1 MNLRGVALF
10 FHFRERHFGNE
21 KRMQHEYERSL
32 TTIMD
37 DGYSPVS
44 ILVLIGFILLE
55 AVFYGFGAA
64 IQNVN
69 EGRLEDEAEEG
80 NRKAARLLEIVNRPG
95 RFVHTIQITT
105 HLIGMITGAVILPV
119 QVNGLMRP
127 VHIFKPLAWWKP
139 GTAATPWYLDSAW
152 WEQILFMA
160 VVTVILLLIIISFGI
175 IIPKRLAA
183 KEPEKWGY
191 HMLPIVLFTAG
202 IFLPLTKLIT
212 LLSTLVLKLF
222 GVEITDDDDNV
233 TEEDIMSMVNEGH
246 EQGVLEADETEMIT
260 NIFELG
266 DKEASDI
273 MTHRTNM
280 TALDGTMPLKEA
292 VDFILNEGINT
303 RYPVYREDID
313 DIIGILHMR
322 DAMVCVEKAEYKDK
336 PLMEIP
342 GLLREANFIPETR
355 SIDTLFKEMQSG
367 KIHMEIVVDEYGQTA
382 GLLTMEDILEEIV
395 GNILDEYDEEE
406 DFITAAEDG
415 SYIMSGLTPLDDVM
429 EVLDIEFPEEDSDT
443 YDTLNGY
450 LISRLDRIPQ
460 EGENP
465 RVDFGRYT
473 FEVIKAGNKMIESVL
488 VFKRLSQERGDS
500 EKEKENP
507 RSDRLGKGLVED
519 KYERPDRE
527 HEGDVS

>member
-1 MNLRGVALF
+1 MGVRGVALF
-10 FHFRERHFGNE
+10 FTCICPRQYHSKKQER
-21 KRMQHEYERSL
+21 HEYERSL
-32 TTIMD
+32 YIIMD

-44 ILVLIGFILLE
+44 IMVLIGFILLE
-55 AVFYGFGAA
+55 AVFYGFGSA

-69 EGRLEDEAEEG
+69 EGKLEDEAGEG
-80 NRKAARLLEIVNRPG
+80 NRKAVRLLEVVNCPG
-95 RFVHTIQITT
+95 RFVHTIQLTT

-119 QVNGLMRP
+119 QVNGLMGY
-127 VHIFKPLAWWKP
+127 VHLFKPGKAE
-139 GTAATPWYLDSAW
+139 TWYLSPLW
-152 WEQILFMA
+152 WEQVLFVIA
-160 VVTVILLLIIISFGI
+160 VAIVLLLIIISFGI

-183 KEPEKWGY
+183 KEPERWGY
-191 HMLPIVLFTAG
+191 RMLPVVLFITG
-202 IFLPLTKLIT
+202 LLLPLTRLIT
-212 LLSTLVLKLF
+212 LVSSLVLRLF
-222 GVEITDDDDNV
+222 GVDITDEDDNV

-273 MTHRTNM
+273 MTHRTNI
-280 TALDGTMPLKEA
+280 TALDGSMPLGDA

-313 DIIGILHMR
+313 DIVGILHLR
-322 DAMVCVEKAEYKDK
+322 DAMVCVKKADCRDK
-336 PLMEIP
+336 PLTELP
-342 GLLREANFIPETR
+342 GLLRDACFIPETR

-395 GNILDEYDEEE
+395 GNIMDEYDEEE
-406 DFITAAEDG
+406 DFITVQEDG
-415 SYIMSGLTPLDDVM
+415 SYLMSGLTPLDAVM

-465 RVDFGRYT
+465 RVDYGGYT
-473 FEVIKAGNKMIESVL
+473 FEVIKAGNKMIESVH
-488 VFKRLSQERGDS
+488 VFICLGDEDEGN
-500 EKEKENP
+500 EK
-507 RSDRLGKGLVED
+507 DLVE
-519 KYERPDRE
+519 KTYEWPYNE

>member
-1 MNLRGVALF
+1 
-10 FHFRERHFGNE
+10 
-21 KRMQHEYERSL
+21 
-32 TTIMD
+32 
-37 DGYSPVS
+37 
-44 ILVLIGFILLE
+44 
-55 AVFYGFGAA
+55 
-64 IQNVN
+64 
-69 EGRLEDEAEEG
+69 
-80 NRKAARLLEIVNRPG
+80 
-95 RFVHTIQITT
+95 
-105 HLIGMITGAVILPV
+105 
-119 QVNGLMRP
+119 
-127 VHIFKPLAWWKP
+127 
-139 GTAATPWYLDSAW
+139 
-152 WEQILFMA
+152 
-160 VVTVILLLIIISFGI
+160 
-175 IIPKRLAA
+175 
-183 KEPEKWGY
+183 
-191 HMLPIVLFTAG
+191 
-202 IFLPLTKLIT
+202 
-212 LLSTLVLKLF
+212 
-222 GVEITDDDDNV
+222 
-233 TEEDIMSMVNEGH
+233 
-246 EQGVLEADETEMIT
+246 
-260 NIFELG
+260 
-266 DKEASDI
+266 
-273 MTHRTNM
+273 
-280 TALDGTMPLKEA
+280 
-292 VDFILNEGINT
+292 
-303 RYPVYREDID
+303 
-313 DIIGILHMR
+313 
-322 DAMVCVEKAEYKDK
+322 
-336 PLMEIP
+336 MEIP

>member
-1 MNLRGVALF
+1 
-10 FHFRERHFGNE
+10 
-21 KRMQHEYERSL
+21 
-32 TTIMD
+32 MD

-55 AVFYGFGAA
+55 AVFYGFGSA

-69 EGRLEDEAEEG
+69 EGKLEEEARQG

-119 QVNGLMRP
+119 LVNGLMRH
-127 VHIFKPLAWWKP
+127 VHIFKPMAGWYA
-139 GTAATPWYLDSAW
+139 GTSGGPWYLDSMW

-160 VVTVILLLIIISFGI
+160 AVTIVLLLIIISFGI

-191 HMLPIVLFTAG
+191 HMLPVVLFAAG
-202 IFLPLTKLIT
+202 VFLPLTKLIT
-212 LLSTLVLKLF
+212 LVSALVLRLF
-222 GVEITDDDDNV
+222 GVDIADDDDNV

-280 TALDGTMPLKEA
+280 TALDGSMSLKEA
-292 VDFILNEGINT
+292 VDFILNEGVNT
-303 RYPVYREDID
+303 RYPVYGEDID

-322 DAMVCVEKAEYKDK
+322 DAMAFAEKEENRDRMIKD
-336 PLMEIP
+336 IP

-355 SIDTLFKEMQSG
+355 NIDTLFKEMQSR

-395 GNILDEYDEEE
+395 GSIMDEYDEEE
-406 DFITAAEDG
+406 DFIQAMEDG
-415 SYIMSGLTPLDDVM
+415 TFVMSGLTPLEDVM
-429 EVLDIEFPEEDSDT
+429 ETLDIELPEEDSDT

-450 LISRLDRIPQ
+450 LVSRLDRIPQ

-465 RVDFGRYT
+465 QVEFGGWL
-473 FEVIKAGNKMIESVL
+473 FEVERAGNKMIESVR
-488 VFKRLSQERGDS
+488 VVPVPEGGKAADS
-500 EKEKENP
+500 GKE
-507 RSDRLGKGLVED
+507 LVEE
-519 KYERPDRE
+519 KYDAVNRE
-527 HEGDVS
+527 YEGDVS

>member
-1 MNLRGVALF
+1 
-10 FHFRERHFGNE
+10 
-21 KRMQHEYERSL
+21 
-32 TTIMD
+32 MD

-55 AVFYGFGAA
+55 AVFYGFGSA

-69 EGRLEDEAEEG
+69 EGKLEEEARQG

-119 QVNGLMRP
+119 LVNGLMRH
-127 VHIFKPLAWWKP
+127 VHIFKPMAGWYA
-139 GTAATPWYLDSAW
+139 GTSGGPWYLDSMW

-160 VVTVILLLIIISFGI
+160 AVTIALLLIIISFGI

-191 HMLPIVLFTAG
+191 HMLPVVLFAAG
-202 IFLPLTKLIT
+202 VFLPLTKLIT
-212 LLSTLVLKLF
+212 LVSALVLRLF
-222 GVEITDDDDNV
+222 GVDLADDDDNV

-280 TALDGTMPLKEA
+280 TALDGAMLLGDA
-292 VDFILNEGINT
+292 VHFILNEGINT

-313 DIIGILHMR
+313 DIVGILHMR
-322 DAMVCVEKAEYKDK
+322 DAMVYVEMEEYKDR
-336 PLMEIP
+336 PLLEVP

-395 GNILDEYDEEE
+395 GNIMDEYDEEE
-406 DFITAAEDG
+406 DFISVREDG

-429 EVLDIEFPEEDSDT
+429 DVLDIQFPEEDSDT

-465 RVDFGRYT
+465 RVGFGGYT
-473 FEVIKAGNKMIESVL
+473 FEVIKAGNKMIESIH
-488 VFKRLSQERGDS
+488 VFQDQEEEGDGGKDREGLGTGQGKDS
-500 EKEKENP
+500 NSP
-507 RSDRLGKGLVED
+507 QSDKSKKGLVEGND
-519 KYERPDRE
+519 DRNHRE

>member
-1 MNLRGVALF
+1 
-10 FHFRERHFGNE
+10 
-21 KRMQHEYERSL
+21 
-32 TTIMD
+32 MD

-44 ILVLIGFILLE
+44 IVVFIGFILLE
-55 AVFYGFGAA
+55 AVFYGFGSA

-69 EGRLEDEAEEG
+69 EGKLEDEAGRG
-80 NRKAARLLEIVNRPG
+80 NKRAARLLEIVNRPG

-105 HLIGMITGAVILPV
+105 HLIGMITGAVILPI
-119 QVNGLMRP
+119 QVRELMKH
-127 VHIFKPLAWWKP
+127 VHLFKRLDWDMP
-139 GTAATPWYLDSAW
+139 GAVTRPWYLNSMW
-152 WEQILFMA
+152 WEETLF
-160 VVTVILLLIIISFGI
+160 VVMVAIILLLVIISFGI

-191 HMLPIVLFTAG
+191 HMLPLVLSAAV
-202 IFLPLTKLIT
+202 ICLPLTKLIT
-212 LLSTLVLKLF
+212 LVSALVLKLF

-280 TALDGTMPLKEA
+280 TALDGSMSLKDA
-292 VDFILNEGINT
+292 VNFILNEGINT
-303 RYPVYREDID
+303 RYPVYKEDID

-322 DAMVCVEKAEYKDK
+322 DAMVYAEKAEYADK
-336 PLMEIP
+336 SLTDIP

-395 GNILDEYDEEE
+395 GNIMDEYDEEE
-406 DFITAAEDG
+406 DFVTAMEDG

-429 EVLDIEFPEEDSDT
+429 EILDIQFPEEDSDT

-460 EGENP
+460 EDENP
-465 RVDFGRYT
+465 QVEYSGYT
-473 FEVIKAGNKMIESVL
+473 FKVIKAGNKMIESVL
-488 VFKRLSQERGDS
+488 VAKSQAEAS
-500 EKEKENP
+500 EAQK
-507 RSDRLGKGLVED
+507 DTVED
-519 KYERPDRE
+519 KDDGADRE
-527 HEGDVS
+527 HEGDAS

>member
-1 MNLRGVALF
+1 
-10 FHFRERHFGNE
+10 
-21 KRMQHEYERSL
+21 
-32 TTIMD
+32 MD

-44 ILVLIGFILLE
+44 ILVLIGFILME
-55 AVFYGFGAA
+55 AVFYGFGSA

-69 EGRLEDEAEEG
+69 EGKLEDEADGG
-80 NRKAARLLEIVNRPG
+80 NKKAARLLEIVNRPG

-105 HLIGMITGAVILPV
+105 HLIGMITGAVILPI
-119 QVNGLMRP
+119 QVRELMKHF
-127 VHIFKPLAWWKP
+127 HIFKNLEWYMP
-139 GTAATPWYLDSAW
+139 GTVLEPWYSSTAW
-152 WEQILFMA
+152 WEETLFIVA
-160 VVTVILLLIIISFGI
+160 VAVFLLLIIISFGI

-191 HMLPIVLFTAG
+191 HMLPVVLFTACL
-202 IFLPLTKLIT
+202 FLPLTKLIT
-212 LLSTLVLKLF
+212 LVSALVLKLF
-222 GVEITDDDDNV
+222 GVELADDDDNV

-280 TALDGTMPLKEA
+280 TALDGSTPLREA
-292 VDFILNEGINT
+292 VHFILNEGINT
-303 RYPVYREDID
+303 RYPVYGEDID

-322 DAMVCVEKAEYKDK
+322 DAMVYMEKAEYQDR
-336 PLMEIP
+336 PVMEIP

-395 GNILDEYDEEE
+395 GNIMDEYDEEE
-406 DFITAAEDG
+406 DFITAREDG
-415 SYIMSGLTPLDDVM
+415 SYIMNGLTPLDDVM
-429 EVLDIEFPEEDSDT
+429 ELLDIEFPEEDSDT

-460 EGENP
+460 EDENP
-465 RVDFGRYT
+465 QVEYAGYI
-473 FEVIKAGNKMIESVL
+473 FEVIKAGNKMIESVR
-488 VFKRLSQERGDS
+488 VYRRPRGEDVSEAGKSKESPRLEQS
-500 EKEKENP
+500 
-507 RSDRLGKGLVED
+507 GKGTVED
-519 KYERPDRE
+519 KNDRAYKEYE
-527 HEGDVS
+527 GNAL